1 MSKCW
6 NALWILSLFLRYG
19 CSRCGAGSEL
29 CLELIA
35 GSNPQY
41 PVAFDMEEKSQAALG
56 KAVCTDMAIAFCNKI
71 RAAGYQPML
80 YTNLN

>member
-1 MSKCW
+1 M
-6 NALWILSLFLRYG
+6 LFR
-19 CSRCGAGSEL
+19 SEADF

-41 PVAFDMEEKSQAALG
+41 PVAFDMEENRQAALG
-56 KAVCTDMAIAFCNKI
+56 KTVCTDMAIAFCNKI

-80 YTNLN
+80 YTNLNWATNILIWHVLIMQVLTYG